1 MSALYTRRRK
11 KPEINLVPL
20 IDVLVMLVFTSFVTM
35 QFKSI
40 TAMNLTLPRAES
52 AGKNELKD
60 SLTITITKEGALFIN
75 NQSVKRDEL
84 GDALKQV
91 ASVRKDITVLIRA
104 DETSQL
110 KFAIEVMDVCNKYGL
125 TKVRMQMKEQ

>member
-1 MSALYTRRRK
+1 MSSLYTRRRK

-40 TAMNLTLPRAES
+40 TAMNLTLPQAES

-75 NQSVKRDEL
+75 NQSVKREEL

-110 KFAIEVMDVCNKYGL
+110 KFAIEVMDICNKYGL
-125 TKVRMQMKEQ
+125 TKVRLQMKEQ